1 MDIAWVVQIS
11 VRLDSELPFRK
22 VNMLVVSGD
31 ESEAIDEAVIL
42 ASNIVNFDLK
52 SDIHIGMGATTTPY
66 HVYKANGMRHWG
78 PASHLAMTNAT
89 YHTPE
94 TEYDIMRNPY

>member
-1 MDIAWVVQIS
+1 MEPIAWVVQIS
-11 VRLDSELPFRK
+11 VRLDSRLSFRK
-22 VNMLVVSGD
+22 VDMLVVSGD
-31 ESEAIDEAVIL
+31 ESEAIDEAVTL
-42 ASNIVNFDLK
+42 ASNIVDFDLK

-78 PASHLAMTNAT
+78 PMDGHPNVD

-94 TEYDIMRNPY
+94 TEYDVMRNPY